1 MPNKNVRGSIGALFG
16 ILVAVLLAACGGSS
30 GGGDTSSLA
39 PSTSSLAPPA
49 ASTVAG
55 IVDAGTAPLAG
66 GLSVG
71 VSPSAMMGGTQVSL
85 DGGTASV
92 QVGPDGRFAISGIP
106 NGDHTL
112 VFHLGS
118 GGTAEV
124 PFRMLEGRGL
134 NLGAVRIRN
143 GHMEGIGGFDGF
155 HFGFVDS
162 NGDGINDLF
171 VDADGDG
178 ICDNGS
184 LYAGYPYMM
193 DLGYED
199 GNGDGL
205 NDHFRDANGD
215 GINDLTGLPYGHRD
229 GGHLYDLVD
238 WPMEPPRM
246 GSGGMM

>member
-1 MPNKNVRGSIGALFG
+1 MSDKNVRGSVKALFV
-16 ILVAVLLAACGGSS
+16 ILIAVSFAACGGSS

-49 ASTVAG
+49 ARTVAG

-66 GLSVG
+66 GPSVG

-124 PFRMLEGRGL
+124 PFGC
-134 NLGAVRIRN
+134 
-143 GHMEGIGGFDGF
+143 
-155 HFGFVDS
+155 S
-162 NGDGINDLF
+162 
-171 VDADGDG
+171 
-178 ICDNGS
+178 
-184 LYAGYPYMM
+184 
-193 DLGYED
+193 
-199 GNGDGL
+199 
-205 NDHFRDANGD
+205 
-215 GINDLTGLPYGHRD
+215 RD
-229 GGHLYDLVD
+229 GA
-238 WPMEPPRM
+238 
-246 GSGGMM
+246 

>member
-1 MPNKNVRGSIGALFG
+1 MSDKNVRGSVGALFV
-16 ILVAVLLAACGGSS
+16 ILIAVLFSACGGSS

-39 PSTSSLAPPA
+39 PSTSALAPPA
-49 ASTVAG
+49 ASTVVG

-112 VFHLGS
+112 VFHLGAARDR
-118 GGTAEV
+118 GGPLSDARGT
-124 PFRMLEGRGL
+124 GL
-134 NLGAVRIRN
+134 NLGRCGSGT

-171 VDADGDG
+171 RR
-178 ICDNGS
+178 CRRRR
-184 LYAGYPYMM
+184 
-193 DLGYED
+193 DL
-199 GNGDGL
+199 
-205 NDHFRDANGD
+205 RQR
-215 GINDLTGLPYGHRD
+215 LPLR
-229 GGHLYDLVD
+229 
-238 WPMEPPRM
+238 PATRT
-246 GSGGMM
+246 